1 MKSKRTRFFLWHFF
15 ISICISL
22 ISLFWVFHVWY
33 PSPVAKATDV
43 THIFLML
50 LAIDVILGPIL
61 GFVVYKEKKR
71 TLKFDLAVIF
81 LLQLSALGYGLY
93 SISQARPVWIAYNV
107 DRFELIRA
115 NDIISSNLDKAAVE
129 YKQPTWLKSKFVGVE
144 ISKDLNEKNQNM
156 FEEVFGGISIAQR
169 PERYVSIDKVK
180 TQIKSRSQ
188 SLSQLNQY
196 NTSNDVQKIL
206 IKYPKANAWLPLKA
220 NAVDMVALLDKERAE
235 VIKIVDLRPW
245 K

>member
-1 MKSKRTRFFLWHFF
+1 MKNKRVQFFLWHFF
-15 ISICISL
+15 ISICIAVMSL
-22 ISLFWVFHVWY
+22 MWVFYVWY
-33 PSPVAKATDV
+33 PSPLAKATDV

-50 LAIDVILGPIL
+50 LIIDVILGPLL
-61 GFVVYKEKKR
+61 GFIVYKEKKR

-107 DRFELIRA
+107 DRFELIRT
-115 NDIISSNLDKAAVE
+115 NDIISSNLDKVAVE
-129 YKQPTWLKSKFVGVE
+129 YKQPTWLKLKFVGVE

-156 FEEVFGGISIAQR
+156 FEEVFAGISIAQR

-180 TQIKSRSQ
+180 TQIKLRSQ

-196 NTSNDVQKIL
+196 NTYNDVQRIL
-206 IKYPKANAWLPLKA
+206 IKYPNANAWLPLKA
-220 NAVDMVALLDKERAE
+220 NAMDMVVLINKEKAE

-245 K
+245 N